1 MLDMYCVIL
10 GIGWYFNKFY
20 PHTEL
25 FGDFITR
32 SIETGNFFGSQPSKF
47 PELGLITAWTQRTWA
62 GMREEYLKSGEEKIV
77 LPDVAQGGSVIIC
90 ILF

>member
-32 SIETGNFFGSQPSKF
+32 SIETGKWSVCKF
-47 PELGLITAWTQRTWA
+47 L
-62 GMREEYLKSGEEKIV
+62 V
-77 LPDVAQGGSVIIC
+77 FIIC
-90 ILF
+90 SCFIIRTNHCMDSKNLGWNEKRIPQ